1 MLYFINTFKSGVI
14 LIVHQQAYWFA
25 MDFPKRLSTFRKEKG
40 LTQKI
45 LSDQVGVHV
54 VQIRRYEAGDAQPTL
69 EVIKQLA
76 IALSVSADQL
86 IFDKNER
93 GPEDD
98 LKLQFE
104 AIGRLTLE
112 EKQVIKTVIESII
125 IKHDAQSW
133 VSSKQN

>member
-1 MLYFINTFKSGVI
+1 M
-14 LIVHQQAYWFA
+14 VHQQVYWFV
-25 MDFPKRLSTFRKEKG
+25 MDFPKRLSIFRKEKG

-69 EVIKQLA
+69 EVIKKLA
-76 IALSVSADQL
+76 IAMSVSSEQL
-86 IFDKNER
+86 IFDKDER

-104 AIGRLTLE
+104 AIERLTQE
-112 EKQVIKTVIESII
+112 EKQVIAYLI
-125 IKHDAQSW
+125 
-133 VSSKQN
+133 SSSR